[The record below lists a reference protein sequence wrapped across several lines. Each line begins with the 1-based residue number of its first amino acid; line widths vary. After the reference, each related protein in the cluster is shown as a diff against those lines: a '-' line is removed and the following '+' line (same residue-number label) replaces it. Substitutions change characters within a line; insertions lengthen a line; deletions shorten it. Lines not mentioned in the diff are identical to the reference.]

1 MRFEL
6 KEEGRE
12 EEPRRKRNNELQ
24 AGRKGW
30 AAKGFNEDERDKPT
44 SGSVS
49 LPIHLLFLSFSHTF
63 PLHPC
68 FSSTFS
74 SLFSSSLLAREH
86 RPASPSFPPLS
97 PILLPVTFP
106 LVPLNLSFHSILY
119 RDHPSSFFCYF
130 FDFDFCRERYIYMRN
145 YLIRLEQKE
154 RKIQVIYPR
163 FFERTMLRIFT
174 TTYLRNYGLMNIGH
188 ESIRGLINFEL
199 KSIRPILASSKA
211 DAAMICTSAYLSRYH
226 VSPIL
231 LTPSWILIFPL
242 ILIFHPL
249 SRNKRKSYYIFPVS
263 LRDIFR
269 QSYFLAVKG
278 CCLCQCSPMFVQCI
292 NSCRRC
298 PRTCAV
304 C

>member
-1 MRFEL
+1 
-6 KEEGRE
+6 
-12 EEPRRKRNNELQ
+12 
-24 AGRKGW
+24 
-30 AAKGFNEDERDKPT
+30 
-44 SGSVS
+44 
-49 LPIHLLFLSFSHTF
+49 
-63 PLHPC
+63 
-68 FSSTFS
+68 
-74 SLFSSSLLAREH
+74 
-86 RPASPSFPPLS
+86 
-97 PILLPVTFP
+97 
-106 LVPLNLSFHSILY
+106 
-119 RDHPSSFFCYF
+119 
-130 FDFDFCRERYIYMRN
+130 
-145 YLIRLEQKE
+145 
-154 RKIQVIYPR
+154 
-163 FFERTMLRIFT
+163 MLRIFT

-188 ESIRGLINFEL
+188 RNDESIRGLINFEL
-199 KSIRPILASSKA
+199 KSIWPILTSSKA

-231 LTPSWILIFPL
+231 PPWILIFPL

-304 C
+304 CWWHFFRFVSRNSKYLERDRKKKRKKKENSLSCSFVTNVAFNSSNFFQC